1 MDEADG
7 SGPGPQQG
15 CGTGSGTEAA
25 LHASGVLETMQS
37 ILETIETNAKLFR
50 VAYLSEVTGISAK
63 SIYKAIDSGSLAAY
77 RLGGAIWIE
86 PRAAAKWFKDHCT
99 KN

>member
-1 MDEADG
+1 ML
-7 SGPGPQQG
+7 
-15 CGTGSGTEAA
+15 T
-25 LHASGVLETMQS
+25 V
-37 ILETIETNAKLFR
+37 LETIETHAKLFR